1 MMRQRYLAIIGAEA
15 ALRAHIVRALGRTFH
30 GMLDRPGTLIL
41 TSDTTMAVPLGTSGV
56 IIGSLR
62 TMGVTGRLEQL
73 STGAIEAVRTSRGR
87 HLIDRYWGSY
97 IALLTEQGR
106 SGIDVIRSPFGELPC
121 FHVTIGD
128 MTMLASDLTLLIQ
141 TGLYKARL
149 DHAALARHLAAS
161 DVRRHETCLVGLSEL
176 RGGERLT
183 IDRQMSRTTLWSPWS
198 MTASDRQID
207 DIDEA
212 HQRLHDTAR
221 YCVSEQVPRAAKPL
235 LMLSGGL
242 DSSVVAA
249 CLAGRATDFAGLT
262 FVTDAAAGDER
273 RFARAVTDRFGV
285 PLLEGRLA
293 VGDVDLSVSTAAH
306 LPRPLARGFEQCTR
320 KLIAAAAEA
329 AGTSCIVN
337 GGGGDNIFCS
347 LQSAAPVADCLLDP
361 NGKGHFWRVTREV
374 ADFTQASVWNVAR
387 AAWLRARSGRPFR
400 RDPDLSYLTL
410 QAAADAGGA
419 LDHPWLAPAPG
430 TFPGKSAQVALLIG
444 AQAVAEDNDP
454 LSPITSTAVLMA
466 QPLVETCLRIP
477 SWRWFD
483 RGCNRAAARHAFA
496 AELPAEIAWRRTKGT
511 PDSFLIQILDAN
523 RALVRETLLDGLL
536 TELGVLDRAAIA
548 AVLDD
553 PRPARGHSFARIM
566 QLVDAEVWA
575 RTWPRQ

>member
-1 MMRQRYLAIIGAEA
+1 MMQQRYLAVIGAEA
-15 ALRAHIVRALGRTFH
+15 ALRTHIARALGRTFRAK
-30 GMLDRPGTLIL
+30 MDSPGTLIL
-41 TSDTTMAVPLGTSGV
+41 ASDATTAVPLGTSGV

-62 TMGVTGRLEQL
+62 TMGVAGRLEQL

-106 SGIDVIRSPFGELPC
+106 NGIDVIRSPFGELPC

-128 MTMLASDLTLLIQ
+128 MTILASDLTLLIG
-141 TGLYKARL
+141 TGLYKPRL
-149 DHAALARHLAAS
+149 DHAALVRHLAAS
-161 DVRRHETCLVGLSEL
+161 DVRRHETCLDGLSEL

-183 IDRQMSRTTLWSPWS
+183 IDRQKSRTTLWSPWTMAS
-198 MTASDRQID
+198 SDRQMD
-207 DIDEA
+207 DIDDA

-242 DSSVVAA
+242 DSSIVAA

-273 RFARAVTDRFGV
+273 RFARAVADRFGV

-293 VGDVDLSVSTAAH
+293 VGDVDLSVSAATH
-306 LPRPLARGFEQCTR
+306 LPRPLARSFEQCTR
-320 KLIAAAAEA
+320 KLIAAGSEAAEA
-329 AGTSCIVN
+329 SCIIN

-374 ADFTQASVWNVAR
+374 ADFTQASMWKVAR

-400 RDPDLSYLTL
+400 RDPDLSYLSL
-410 QAAADAGGA
+410 QAAAAAGGA
-419 LDHPWLAPAPG
+419 LDHPWLAGAPG

-454 LSPITSTAVLMA
+454 LSPIASTAVLVA

-536 TELGVLDRAAIA
+536 TELDVLDRAAIA

-566 QLVDAEVWA
+566 RLVDAEVWA